1 MKILI
6 AEDNVFS
13 KLLIKAL
20 ERADYEVVHA
30 EDGDQAW
37 EMMQAEDAPS
47 IALLDWMMPGLSGI
61 DVCEKIRSLTRV
73 VPVYIIMLTAKADRD
88 DVLEALPPELMIT
101 SRNLLRA
108 PS

>member
-6 AEDNVFS
+6 AEDNVFSS

-73 VPVYIIMLTAKADRD
+73 VPVYIIM
-88 DVLEALPPELMIT
+88 
-101 SRNLLRA
+101 
-108 PS
+108 